1 MRISKLKQENLE
13 LYIKQVIPSRLP
25 QSQIKNNAIIS
36 SKAKETS
43 SHMQSFKE
51 T

>member
-1 MRISKLKQENLE
+1 LKQENLE
-13 LYIKQVIPSRLP
+13 LYIKQVVPFLLP
-25 QSQIKNNAIIS
+25 QFQTKNNVIIS
-36 SKAKETS
+36 SKAKETN